1 MSVCTEDQEA
11 TIMKYLRA
19 GKNASQVAK
28 LIGKDRGFV
37 IRVAKRCA
45 TELDIDSNEWLR
57 KDADALNSK
66 TSKALTAWTKYRE
79 SDKRQE
85 LLSKTLDKMDQLL
98 ESCEDTKQL
107 RDLCVCVG
115 ILVDKFAVEQGKG
128 DDKAKAALVEMFEK
142 MSEENR
148 SD

>member
-1 MSVCTEDQEA
+1 MKCTVEQEA
-11 TIMKYLRA
+11 TAMEYLRA
-19 GKNASQVAK
+19 GKNPAQVAK
-28 LIGKDRGFV
+28 LMGTDRNFV
-37 IRVAKRCA
+37 IRIAKRCA
-45 TELDIDSNEWLR
+45 TELDLDINDWLA
-57 KDADALNSK
+57 KDAETKNSK
-66 TSKALTAWTKYRE
+66 TSKALKAFNKYVE
-79 SDKRQE
+79 SEKRQE
-85 LLSKTLDKMDQLL
+85 LLSKTLAKMDEMLTT
-98 ESCEDTKQL
+98 CEDTRQL